1 MKAILFTVIFIIIT
15 GFSAMGQDIQQ
26 IIDEVRIKFAPDKRT
41 SIFDVSFSVDNENLL
56 LKGEVSDLNF
66 KEKLIERLRS
76 TTDLKIID
84 SIETLPSK
92 KVGKKIYGIVNLSV
106 CNIRSKPEHP
116 AELSTQALMGTP
128 IKIYKEHSGWYL
140 IQTPDEY
147 LGWVD
152 EDGIALKTSEEMK
165 DWTKSSKLIFTNH
178 FGFIYSDKNFTTVLS
193 DVVAGNIF
201 EKIGQSKKYYEIRL
215 PDGRKGF
222 VKIEEA
228 QELNS
233 WLSRLSYNPEKV
245 IEFAKNMMGFP
256 YLWGGTSVKGFDCSG
271 YMKTIFFM
279 NGLILPRDANQ
290 QALVGDEVELDEEF
304 SKVKAGDLIFFGR
317 RGNEMRPERITH
329 VGIYIGDK
337 KFLHSSGR
345 VRLDSFDKNDEN
357 YNEYRLHT
365 IVRIKRIF
373 SNQEILDQLKITNN
387 KFYSSE
393 FYK

>member
-1 MKAILFTVIFIIIT
+1 
-15 GFSAMGQDIQQ
+15 MGQDIQQ

-66 KEKLIERLRS
+66 KEKLFERLRS

-84 SIETLPSK
+84 SIQTLPSK

>member
-1 MKAILFTVIFIIIT
+1 
-15 GFSAMGQDIQQ
+15 MGQDIQQ

-66 KEKLIERLRS
+66 KEKLFERLRS